1 MNFSKAFSVLLLS
14 VFAFTGFKGN
24 DKTFKIEYEKYK
36 LDNGLEVILHRDKSD
51 PIISV
56 AIQYHVGS
64 NREIK
69 GRTGFAHLFEHIM
82 FQESQ
87 HVGQDQF
94 FKIIQGNGGT
104 LNGGTWFDGTV
115 YFEVMPKNY
124 LETVLWL
131 ESDRM
136 GWLLPTVTQDA
147 FENQQEV
154 VQNEKRQRVDNQP
167 YGNTN
172 YIINKLLYPEDHP
185 YNWQVIG
192 SMEDLQN
199 ATVQD
204 VRDFY
209 SKWYGPN
216 NATLVIA
223 GDFDADKT
231 KELVKKYFGEI
242 QPSPPVV
249 DPKPI
254 PVTLNETKRAY
265 YEDNFAK
272 SPELRM
278 VFPTVEQYSKDSYAL
293 DILSNILADGKKA
306 PLYKVIVEDKML
318 APSADAYQSSQ
329 EIAGTFD
336 IRVRAF
342 PDKNLSDVEDAILEA
357 FKKFEKDGFT
367 DEDLSRIKA
376 TTETNF
382 YNSISSIL
390 GKSFQLASY
399 NEYAGSPDFIN
410 DDLQNSLNVTKDD
423 IWRVYNKYIKG
434 KKYVLTSFVPKG
446 KADLAAKNS
455 GLFVIPEEKIVPK
468 EDKEKNIAST
478 VKPLDEIPGSFDRNI
493 QPVPGPDPEVKI
505 PAIWEDTPGK
515 GLKLYGIEQKEL
527 PLVQFSITL
536 KGGMLL
542 DSSEKTGTANLL
554 SDLMMEGT
562 KNKTPLEL
570 EEAIE
575 NLGADIN
582 IRASKEE
589 IVMQVNTLASK
600 FDEVY
605 KLAEEIILEPRWD
618 EKEFNRIK
626 QETIETI
633 NRNKSNPA
641 RISGNVFDKLI
652 YGKNSPLGNST
663 LGTVESVSSVTIDDL
678 KKYYENNFAPSA
690 AWISIVGDISKD
702 KAVSAFSS
710 LADKWQDKKINM
722 PEISIPQEPSKP
734 IVYFVDVPGAKQSEI
749 RIGKLSL
756 RYTDPD
762 YYAATVMN
770 YKLGGSF
777 NGIVNLILRE
787 EKGYTYGA
795 RTEISGSD
803 YPGTFEASSAVQSN
817 ATFESVKIFRD
828 EIAKYRDGISEDD
841 LKFTK
846 DALIKSNARR
856 FETLGALLGM
866 LNDIAEYNLPFDY
879 IKNQEEVI
887 KNMTPEEHK
896 ALGQKYLQQDKMI
909 YVIVGDAATQLEK
922 LKDLGLGDPVLIDA
936 DGNKENL

>member
-1 MNFSKAFSVLLLS
+1 MNLSKVFIILLVS

-24 DKTFKIEYEKYK
+24 DKTFKIDYEKYK
-36 LDNGLEVILHRDKSD
+36 LDNGLDVILHKDKSD
-51 PIISV
+51 PIVSV

-64 NREIK
+64 NREVK
-69 GRTGFAHLFEHIM
+69 GRTGFAHLFEHMM

-136 GWLLPTVTQDA
+136 GWLLPTVTQEA

-167 YGNTN
+167 YGNTG

-223 GDFDADKT
+223 GDFDTDKT
-231 KELVKKYFGEI
+231 KELVEKYFGEI
-242 QPSPPVV
+242 HPSPPEA

-293 DILSNILADGKKA
+293 DILSSILADGKKA
-306 PLYKVIVEDKML
+306 PLYKLIVEDKKL
-318 APSADAYQSSQ
+318 APSADAFQSSQ
-329 EIAGTFD
+329 EIAGTFN

-342 PDKNLSDVEDAILEA
+342 PDKNLSDVEDAIFEA

-376 TTETNF
+376 RTETSF

-423 IWRVYNKYIKG
+423 VWNVYNKYVKD

-446 KADLAAKNS
+446 KSELAAKNS
-455 GLFVIPEEKIVPK
+455 ELFVIPEEKIVPK
-468 EDKEKNIAST
+468 EDKEKTIASD
-478 VKPLDEIPGSFDRNI
+478 VKPVDEIPSSFDRNV

-505 PAIWEDTPGK
+505 PLVWEDDAGK
-515 GLKLYGIEQKEL
+515 GLKIYGIEQKEL

-542 DSSEKTGTANLL
+542 DNPEKTGTANLL
-554 SDLMMEGT
+554 SNLLMEGT

-582 IRASKEE
+582 IRASKED

-605 KLAEEIILEPRWD
+605 KLAEEIMLEPRWD
-618 EKEFNRIK
+618 EKEFDRIK
-626 QETIETI
+626 NETIENI
-633 NRNKSNPA
+633 NRNNSNPA
-641 RISGNVFDKLI
+641 RISGNVFEKLI
-652 YGKNSPLGNST
+652 YGKDSPLGNST
-663 LGTVESVSSVTIDDL
+663 LGTAESVSALTIDDL
-678 KKYYENNFAPSA
+678 KEYYKNNFAPSA
-690 AWISIVGDISKD
+690 AYISIVGDISKD

-710 LADKWQDKKINM
+710 LVSKWQDKKVTM
-722 PEISIPQEPSKP
+722 PEISMPEEPSKP
-734 IVYFVDVPGAKQSEI
+734 VVYFVDVPGAKQSEI
-749 RIGKLSL
+749 RIGSLSG

-777 NGIVNLILRE
+777 NGVVNLILRE

-795 RTEISGSD
+795 RTEISGTS

-828 EIAKYRDGISEDD
+828 EIAKYREGISDDD

-846 DALIKSNARR
+846 EALVKSNARR
-856 FETLGALLGM
+856 FETLRALLGM
-866 LNDIAEYNLPFDY
+866 LNDIAEYKLPFDY
-879 IKNQEEVI
+879 IKNQEDVI
-887 KNMTPEEHK
+887 KNMTTEKHK
-896 ALGQKYLQQDKMI
+896 ALAQKYLQPDRMI
-909 YVIVGDAATQLEK
+909 YVIVGDAATQLEQ

-936 DGNKENL
+936 YGNKLSL

>member
-493 QPVPGPDPEVKI
+493 
-505 PAIWEDTPGK
+505 
-515 GLKLYGIEQKEL
+515 
-527 PLVQFSITL
+527 
-536 KGGMLL
+536 
-542 DSSEKTGTANLL
+542 
-554 SDLMMEGT
+554 
-562 KNKTPLEL
+562 
-570 EEAIE
+570 
-575 NLGADIN
+575 
-582 IRASKEE
+582 
-589 IVMQVNTLASK
+589 
-600 FDEVY
+600 
-605 KLAEEIILEPRWD
+605 
-618 EKEFNRIK
+618 
-626 QETIETI
+626 
-633 NRNKSNPA
+633 
-641 RISGNVFDKLI
+641 
-652 YGKNSPLGNST
+652 
-663 LGTVESVSSVTIDDL
+663 
-678 KKYYENNFAPSA
+678 
-690 AWISIVGDISKD
+690 
-702 KAVSAFSS
+702 
-710 LADKWQDKKINM
+710 
-722 PEISIPQEPSKP
+722 
-734 IVYFVDVPGAKQSEI
+734 
-749 RIGKLSL
+749 
-756 RYTDPD
+756 
-762 YYAATVMN
+762 
-770 YKLGGSF
+770 
-777 NGIVNLILRE
+777 
-787 EKGYTYGA
+787 
-795 RTEISGSD
+795 
-803 YPGTFEASSAVQSN
+803 
-817 ATFESVKIFRD
+817 
-828 EIAKYRDGISEDD
+828 
-841 LKFTK
+841 
-846 DALIKSNARR
+846 
-856 FETLGALLGM
+856 
-866 LNDIAEYNLPFDY
+866 
-879 IKNQEEVI
+879 
-887 KNMTPEEHK
+887 
-896 ALGQKYLQQDKMI
+896 
-909 YVIVGDAATQLEK
+909 
-922 LKDLGLGDPVLIDA
+922 
-936 DGNKENL
+936 

>member
-1 MNFSKAFSVLLLS
+1 MNFSKAFIVLLLS

-542 DSSEKTGTANLL
+542 DSPEKTGTANLL

>member
-505 PAIWEDTPGK
+505 PAVWEDTPGK

-542 DSSEKTGTANLL
+542 DSPEKTGTANLL

-879 IKNQEEVI
+879 IKNQEEII

>member
-14 VFAFTGFKGN
+14 VFAFIGFKGN

-542 DSSEKTGTANLL
+542 DSPEKTGTANLL

>member
-1 MNFSKAFSVLLLS
+1 MNFSKGFIILLLS

-542 DSSEKTGTANLL
+542 DSPEKTGTANLL

>member
-542 DSSEKTGTANLL
+542 DSPEKTGTANLL

-879 IKNQEEVI
+879 IKNQEEII

>member
-1 MNFSKAFSVLLLS
+1 MNHRKVLILLFIS
-14 VFAFTGFKGN
+14 ALTLTGFKGN
-24 DKTFKIEYEKYK
+24 DKTFKIDYEKYK
-36 LDNGLEVILHRDKSD
+36 LANGLEVILHQDKSD
-51 PIISV
+51 PIVSV

-64 NREIK
+64 NREVK
-69 GRTGFAHLFEHIM
+69 GRTGFAHLFEHMM

-94 FKIIQGNGGT
+94 FKKIQGNGGS

-124 LETVLWL
+124 IEMVLWL

-136 GWLLPTVTQDA
+136 GWLLPTVTQEA

-167 YGNTN
+167 YGNTG
-172 YIINKLLYPEDHP
+172 YIINKLLYPADHP

-223 GDFDADKT
+223 GDFNTDQT
-231 KELVKKYFGEI
+231 KKLVEKYFGEI
-242 QPSPPVV
+242 KSSPVV
-249 DPKPI
+249 EDPKPM
-254 PVTLNETKRAY
+254 PVELEETKRAY
-265 YEDNFAK
+265 FEDNFAK

-278 VFPTVEQYSKDSYAL
+278 VFPTVQQYTIDSYAL
-293 DILSNILADGKKA
+293 DILGSLLADGKKA
-306 PLYKVIVEDKML
+306 PLYKVIVEEKKL
-318 APSADAYQSSQ
+318 APSVEAYQSSQ

-336 IRVRAF
+336 LRIRSF
-342 PDKNLSDVEDAILEA
+342 PDKNLSDVEDAVLEA
-357 FKKFEKDGFT
+357 FGRFEKEEFT
-367 DEDLSRIKA
+367 DDDLSRIKA
-376 TTETNF
+376 KTETNF

-410 DDLQNSLNVTKDD
+410 DDLQNSTNVTKED

-434 KKYVLTSFVPKG
+434 RNYILTSFVPKG
-446 KADLAAKNS
+446 KAEQAAKNS
-455 GLFVIPEEKIVPK
+455 ELFVIPEEKKIPK
-468 EDKEKNIAST
+468 EEKEKTSAPDLQLA
-478 VKPLDEIPGSFDRNI
+478 KEIPSSFDRNI
-493 QPVPGPDPEVKI
+493 EPVPGPDPEVKI
-505 PAIWEDTPGK
+505 PEVWKSEPGK
-515 GLKLYGIEQKEL
+515 GMEIYGIEQNEL
-527 PLVQFSITL
+527 PLVQFSLTIN
-536 KGGMLL
+536 GGALL
-542 DSSEKTGTANLL
+542 DNPDKIGTANLV

-562 KNKTPLEL
+562 INKTPQEL

-575 NLGADIN
+575 TLGAS
-582 IRASKEE
+582 IRMYTSKEG

-618 EKEFNRIK
+618 AKEFDRIK
-626 QETIETI
+626 QETLENI
-633 NRNKSNPA
+633 NRNNSNPSRIA
-641 RISGNVFDKLI
+641 RNVFDKLI
-652 YGKNSPLGNST
+652 YGKDSPLGNPT
-663 LGTVESVSSVTIDDL
+663 AGTAESVSGISLDDL
-678 KKYYENNFAPSA
+678 KNYYAENFSPSVVD
-690 AWISIVGDISKD
+690 ISIVGDISKE

-710 LADKWQDKKINM
+710 LEDRWEEKTVAI
-722 PEISIPQEPSKP
+722 PEIKIPQEPSKP
-734 IVYFVDVPGAKQSEI
+734 VIYFVDVPGAKQSEI

-787 EKGYTYGA
+787 EKGFTYGA
-795 RTEISGSD
+795 RTSIDGSK

-817 ATFESVKIFRD
+817 ATYESVKIFKD
-828 EIAKYRDGISEDD
+828 EIAKYREGISNED
-841 LKFTK
+841 LAFTK

-866 LNDIAEYNLPFDY
+866 LNDIAEYDLPFDY
-879 IKNQEEVI
+879 VRNEEEVV
-887 KNMTPEEHK
+887 KNMTQDKIK
-896 ALGQKYLQQDKMI
+896 ALAQKYLEQNKMI
-909 YVIVGDAATQLEK
+909 YVVIGDAATQLEQ
-922 LKDLGLGDPVLIDA
+922 LKELGLGNPVLLDA
-936 DGNKENL
+936 DGNPVNM